1 MKNLANCTP
10 REFFAQTVKIKR
22 AAEDWM
28 TKTDI
33 AKIRSRAP
41 VIAANMS
48 KREKDEAMLNQIKA
62 NLSAMFDEIMERHP
76 NETLNL
82 LALLCFVEPEHID
95 DYPISDY
102 LSALSEMLGSE
113 AVIGFFTSLA
123 RLARTGILTR

>member
-22 AAEDWM
+22 AAQEWL

-33 AKIRSRAP
+33 ANIRKRMP
-41 VIAANMS
+41 VLSDSMT
-48 KREKDEAMLNQIKA
+48 KKEKDEAAQAQARA
-62 NLSAMFDEIMERHP
+62 NVSAMFDEIMERHP
-76 NETLNL
+76 DETIDL

-95 DYPISDY
+95 DYPMSDY
-102 LSALSEMLGSE
+102 MTALGEMMGSE